1 MAVSNGAPQTE
12 VQRLQDIAWKA
23 IETVTVDG
31 AVRERY
37 WHAWE
42 RHCKLF
48 QLNERGPNLPPN
60 NIEDMLLT
68 FAVAM
73 REGQYGLGGRIQVQS
88 VEVALQAVAQ
98 KYVLD
103 GHCDPRH
110 ASPAQH
116 SLNLPIARLLKKFK
130 DEDPPPQPKLAIP
143 VSTIWAIIRK
153 YNFSPH
159 HEVVAD
165 LVVVAFFYLLRVGE
179 YTASRRRQ
187 PKRTIPLQKCDCAP

>member
-73 REGQYGLGGRIQVQS
+73 WEGQHGLGGRIQVQS
-88 VEVALQAVAQ
+88 VEVALQAIAE

-116 SLNLPIARLLKKFK
+116 SLNLPIARL
-130 DEDPPPQPKLAIP
+130 
-143 VSTIWAIIRK
+143 
-153 YNFSPH
+153 
-159 HEVVAD
+159 
-165 LVVVAFFYLLRVGE
+165 
-179 YTASRRRQ
+179 
-187 PKRTIPLQKCDCAP
+187 